1 MRTIALILLALP
13 LAAFAQQPAAPT
25 QENIDDA
32 NTRLKVLIEQR
43 NEFADR
49 SALLQAELVKVSRKL
64 ADAEKAATA
73 CKPPAEGTERFRGG
87 DTPASG
93 KPAKEEEKK
102 K

>member
-1 MRTIALILLALP
+1 MKATLKFLNLVVLPLLAAALIVLALMMVSRP
-13 LAAFAQQPAAPT
+13 VLAQQPAAPT
-25 QENIDDA
+25 QEQIDDA

-73 CKPPAEGTERFRGG
+73 CKLA
-87 DTPASG
+87 
-93 KPAKEEEKK
+93 AKEEEKK